1 MIYLGCTENSKKGFH
16 VVKKLMNSYAKRVAL
31 PPGTLVHLGDK
42 TLDRTLFSVI
52 VYDQE
57 THDRHEPETF
67 QEAVGYLRP
76 EKICWLNITG
86 LQDTALLQEV
96 GNYFNIH
103 SLTLEDILNTGQRPK
118 AEMFAEHIFLVLKMI
133 HYDDERHSLDIEQVS
148 FILGKN
154 FVITFQERPGDVMD
168 ALRERIA
175 NAKGLIRKRGADYLF
190 YSIID
195 IIIDHY
201 FTSLESLSDEI
212 EDIEAEVLESPDS
225 GSAQELHRI
234 KRELLFLRKSVWP
247 MREQIT
253 VLLREG
259 HTLITLDTAPY
270 LRDLYDHV
278 IQVIDTIE
286 VFRDMIAGLLDIYLS
301 SISNRTNDV
310 MRILTI
316 IATIFIPLTFVA
328 GIYGMNFEYMPEL
341 RHPMGYPAVLVTC
354 GAIAAGMLAFF
365 RRKGWL

>member
-1 MIYLGCTENSKKGFH
+1 
-16 VVKKLMNSYAKRVAL
+16 
-31 PPGTLVHLGDK
+31 
-42 TLDRTLFSVI
+42 
-52 VYDQE
+52 
-57 THDRHEPETF
+57 
-67 QEAVGYLRP
+67 
-76 EKICWLNITG
+76 
-86 LQDTALLQEV
+86 
-96 GNYFNIH
+96 
-103 SLTLEDILNTGQRPK
+103 
-118 AEMFAEHIFLVLKMI
+118 MFAEHIFLVLKMI

-234 KRELLFLRKSVWP
+234 KRNLWP
-247 MREQIT
+247 RFFSNFMREQIT

-259 HTLITLDTAPY
+259 QPLYPGYSTL
-270 LRDLYDHV
+270 
-278 IQVIDTIE
+278 
-286 VFRDMIAGLLDIYLS
+286 FAG
-301 SISNRTNDV
+301 
-310 MRILTI
+310 
-316 IATIFIPLTFVA
+316 FI
-328 GIYGMNFEYMPEL
+328 
-341 RHPMGYPAVLVTC
+341 
-354 GAIAAGMLAFF
+354 
-365 RRKGWL
+365 